1 MQGSSLGEQPCMA
14 AVAAARFRGRVIS
27 RQVAHCSPARAVFPF
42 ADMNAV
48 RILKNKIHGL
58 QEANPMLG
66 LRGCRL
72 GIRHPGKH
80 AWGPRRGSWLGW
92 WAAGLAI
99 TTLHVCQLLWQRT
112 SG

>member
-1 MQGSSLGEQPCMA
+1 M
-14 AVAAARFRGRVIS
+14 IS
-27 RQVAHCSPARAVFPF
+27 RYHAKPPTPHLPRSVFLF

-80 AWGPRRGSWLGW
+80 AWGPRRTELAWPVGSR
-92 WAAGLAI
+92 AGHRTAMQALQCM
-99 TTLHVCQLLWQRT
+99 TLHVCQLLWQRT
-112 SG
+112 SD